1 MSDAEWY
8 EGFRKVPGV
17 AYPGHPDIDRR
28 KLPQHNVKPEIETFD
43 VGGEKHTSVM
53 WQTRDGYS
61 SQSPAAAWSSVDDPR
76 VAEPED
82 VLRSMYEALELP
94 GTVSDYHFKLL
105 NACAALWSRRK
116 RRPEVLPEL
125 EKILLLDISLVG
137 LHGHSL
143 MFEHEDG
150 RVMPGV
156 PAFDQLIS
164 LYEGDGFIHEAIAIA
179 KLATAAGQGS
189 SDEERLAERLVELE
203 AEDNA

>member
-1 MSDAEWY
+1 MSDADWY
-8 EGFRKVPGV
+8 EGLRQVPGV
-17 AYPGHPDIDRR
+17 AYQGHPDIDRR
-28 KLPQHNVKPEIETFD
+28 KLPQHNAKPQVETFD
-43 VGGEKHTSVM
+43 IDGEKHTSVM
-53 WQTRDGYS
+53 WRTRDGYS
-61 SQSPAAAWSSVDDPR
+61 SQSPAAAWSSIDDPQ

-82 VLRSMYEALELP
+82 VIRSMYEALELP

-105 NACAALWSRRK
+105 NACGALWSRRK
-116 RRPEVLPEL
+116 RRPEFLPEL

-137 LHGHSL
+137 LHGDSL
-143 MFEHEDG
+143 MFEQDG
-150 RVMPGV
+150 GPVMPGV

-164 LYEGDGFIHEAIAIA
+164 LYEGDGFIHEALAIA